1 MMSPDDFYSQL
12 GQINAPS
19 PSPQI
24 TPFGPNNQP
33 AAGQLL
39 QRPVAPV
46 QRPVAPPQAAAPAAS
61 KPPTTEEMLQEFLS
75 YDPSKDPEVQQ
86 SREKQKGFADKE
98 SAATDQF
105 IESIVKFNGVAP
117 PPPLPVL
124 KEEAP
129 KFHDFAVKNSPWL
142 MILSAIGGKIGK
154 ISGIGMLKAQTGM
167 LKGLNE
173 GNKEAFDQAF
183 AQYQEHTKTAMDA
196 WKNDMAVYNAN
207 LDWRKGQVDA
217 QHLAVSAYKSL
228 RGEEATTEKNLIG
241 EHMAQEKVMVALQR
255 DANKLAN
262 QKATVDARK
271 EKRLDDELKAY
282 GSASSGFARLQSA
295 QYDTQTAVKLLPAIL
310 SKYKSENPTTVPKSL
325 GDILTALSDD
335 PNVATFKA
343 SLDNAKPLLASLEL
357 GKNTRG
363 NMFLQTMVSGTI
375 PSNFWSLPPAQID
388 YQVKNAF
395 ALINDALAQ
404 QKQMVDVWK
413 TRVQA
418 SGGMS
423 LPDLPTFN
431 QAPPEP
437 ANVPVSAAPAA
448 SKGTPSLFD
457 QADSILKGK

>member
-1 MMSPDDFYSQL
+1 MMSPDNFYDQL
-12 GQINAPS
+12 PQLNDTAPA
-19 PSPQI
+19 PMQ
-24 TPFGPNNQP
+24 FGPQNQP
-33 AAGQLL
+33 AAGQPPVAP
-39 QRPVAPV
+39 RPAAPV
-46 QRPVAPPQAAAPAAS
+46 QRPVAPPQAAAPKAP

-75 YDPSKDPEVQQ
+75 YEPSKDPEVQA
-86 SREKQKGFADKE
+86 SREKQKGLADKE

-105 IESIVKFNGVAP
+105 IESIIKFNGVAP
-117 PPPLPVL
+117 PPPPPVL

-142 MILSAIGGKIGK
+142 MILSAVGGKIGK

-183 AQYQEHTKTAMDA
+183 AQYQEHTKAAMDA

-217 QHLAVSAYKSL
+217 QHLAVAAYKSL

-262 QKATVDARK
+262 QKAGLDARK

-282 GSASSGFARLQSA
+282 SAATTGFARLQSA
-295 QYDTQTAVKLLPAIL
+295 QYDTQTALKLLPAIL
-310 SKYKSENPTTVPKSL
+310 NKYKSENPTTVPKSL

-335 PNVATFKA
+335 PNVATFKGA
-343 SLDNAKPLLASLEL
+343 LDNAKPLLASLEI
-357 GKNTRG
+357 GKTRG
-363 NMFLQTMVSGTI
+363 NIFLQSLVSGTI
-375 PSNFWSLPPAQID
+375 PSNFWSMPPAQID
-388 YQVKNAF
+388 YQVKNAA

-404 QKQMVDVWK
+404 QKQNVEMWR

-418 SGGMS
+418 TGGMA

-437 ANVPVSAAPAA
+437 ADAPVPAAPAA
-448 SKGTPSLFD
+448 SKGTPSIFD